1 MLTTISLLT
10 HARSHKRSKSSLA
23 LSLLHRDK
31 AKSGPLEDDQG
42 STAGSEA
49 DSDGGS
55 PISNVTSSHRSFGG
69 LRASRHK
76 KASESIPNGSETS
89 NPPALNKTEL
99 HENMASEPEPVGS
112 AIEASIRMFKVFEV
126 LRNGDKAAIKQAL
139 LDTSRSPLDGTTV
152 LHLATQCADPVIV
165 EQILALSS
173 TLSDS
178 IVNINEQDREGNTPL
193 HLAAMLGRPTAV
205 QALLQEKDINDSMA
219 NYQGQ
224 TPLDLARTP
233 EIFQLLQL
241 ARSIFVDRK
250 VKEMQALFSN
260 ADYDGLEKLLEDS
273 RVEGS
278 IDVNSPDLVTDPTT
292 VQNGGTLLH
301 QAARNRDLQ
310 LIQLLLLHGADPFRR
325 DRGGKLPQDV
335 TKDDKTRGILKKS
348 PAATAAQRGIQEKA
362 ILGTSAHQ
370 GRETVPGGK
379 ESREMKGYLK
389 KWTNYTSGYK
399 LRWFVLE
406 DGVLS
411 YYKHQGLAI
420 LF

>member
-1 MLTTISLLT
+1 MLTTLSLLT

-31 AKSGPLEDDQG
+31 SKGGPLEDDQG
-42 STAGSEA
+42 SIAGSEA

-55 PISNVTSSHRSFGG
+55 PISNITSSHRSFGA

-76 KASESIPNGSETS
+76 NASESIPNDSETS

-99 HENMASEPEPVGS
+99 HENMEPEPVGS
-112 AIEASIRMFKVFEV
+112 TIEASVRMFKVFEV
-126 LRNGDKAAIKQAL
+126 LRNGDNAAIKQAL
-139 LDTSRSPLDGTTV
+139 LDTSKSPLDGTTV
-152 LHLATQCADPVIV
+152 LHLAIQCADPVIV

-173 TLSDS
+173 TLSDL
-178 IVNINEQDREGNTPL
+178 IININEQDREGNTPL

-250 VKEMQALFSN
+250 VKEIQALFSN
-260 ADYDGLEKLLEDS
+260 TDYDGLEKLLEDS

-278 IDVNSPDLVTDPTT
+278 IDVNSPDLATDPTT
-292 VQNGGTLLH
+292 IQSGGTLLH

-411 YYKHQGLAI
+411 YYKHQGLTI
-420 LF
+420 